1 MTLNLLKVSCAR
13 NVKQWFK
20 KPLTINAAAADHKHK
35 IQDSDSL
42 SLDLVL
48 SEIIETTFATVFQ
61 PFKQV
66 EATECEHTPKNSLR
80 HVYPDVL
87 RDFF

>member
-1 MTLNLLKVSCAR
+1 MIQKT
-13 NVKQWFK
+13 
-20 KPLTINAAAADHKHK
+20 LTINAAAADHKHK

-66 EATECEHTPKNSLR
+66 EATECEHTPKNSL
-80 HVYPDVL
+80 
-87 RDFF
+87 